1 MDYFYT
7 KRSLT
12 DPYKKVKMTAP
23 FSIYSTKRRYCSVK
37 TFMLVLTLLVGN
49 YFWAQIGMSQ
59 WRLHVASGK
68 AIDIVRAEN
77 TIFTAYTNG
86 LHVLNRDNEQEELL
100 TDVNGLSDIEISCLY
115 YDSIAACVLVGY
127 SNGNIDKITASS
139 IYNIPAIKLAQVPN
153 SKRINRFVRNGDYV
167 YVATDFCVT
176 KLDLNKDEI
185 KDTYYPTNGNEAIL
199 DLSFSADTIFALSSD
214 RLKYGII
221 DNPALPD
228 VSQWQVDLRFPIQF
242 ENSYAEIEQFE
253 NKQFILLKSPI
264 YGQDSVFYLENNV
277 KTWLTNSPYSLEIN
291 SINILDDTT
300 FAVNID
306 GGIYIYNSELT
317 NPLSYNS
324 NNFNIWISPVRS
336 IRSSEGIWSADQ
348 INGLH
353 LYPSGIG
360 YKAFPVVGPYNNN
373 FYAMDWQNNTLAIAS
388 GRLLG
393 KLPSF
398 SSNGIHVFRDEA
410 WDFKNIQSVPQWQD
424 QNIWDFID
432 ISVNPND
439 PLEYAVASYSE
450 KPLTIFSSDTVEVF
464 DDTNSSL
471 SFTGI
476 SNGWSLASDVCFD
489 TQDNLWVLNGYTE
502 QPLNVRQ
509 QDGSW
514 MNFDCGSSA
523 RNIYTTKMII
533 DFNDNIWFAS
543 EDHGMFGYNHNNTI
557 DEPNDDESV
566 HISTGINSGNL
577 PSSNVT
583 ALAADFDGEI
593 WVGTD
598 AGFAILYN
606 ASNTFDGNPGDYDVQ
621 RVKVTFEGNV
631 EYVLGN
637 THITDIEVDGGNR
650 KWIAT
655 ANAGIL
661 LLSADGSEILE
672 QHTTDNSPLV
682 SNNIFDLKLDQNSG
696 ELFIITDNGLIS
708 YRSDASY
715 EDPTYET
722 YNVFPNPVRPNYS
735 GPVTIQGIRYN
746 SDVKITDA
754 AGNLV
759 YKTTSN
765 GGTAAWNCRALNGQR
780 VASGVYYIW
789 TATNVGKDKKV
800 GKVLI
805 MN

>member
-1 MDYFYT
+1 
-7 KRSLT
+7 
-12 DPYKKVKMTAP
+12 MTAP

-228 VSQWQVDLRFPIQF
+228 VSQWQVDLRFPIQS

-398 SSNGIHVFRDEA
+398 SSNGIHIFRDEA

>member
-1 MDYFYT
+1 
-7 KRSLT
+7 
-12 DPYKKVKMTAP
+12 MTAA
-23 FSIYSTKRRYCSVK
+23 FSIYVPKRRSCSVK

-68 AIDIVRAEN
+68 AIDVVLAEN
-77 TIFTAYTNG
+77 TVFTAYTNG
-86 LHVLNRDNEQEELL
+86 IHVLNRDNEDEELL

-115 YDSIAACVLVGY
+115 YDTIDACVLVGY
-127 SNGNIDKITASS
+127 TNGNIDKITASS
-139 IYNIPAIKLAQVPN
+139 IYNIPAIKLASVPN
-153 SKRINRFVRNGDYV
+153 SKRINRFIRNGDYV
-167 YVATDFCVT
+167 YIATDFCVT

-185 KDTYYPTNGNEAIL
+185 KDTYYPTNGNQAIL
-199 DLSFSADTIFALSSD
+199 DLSFSSDTIFALTSD

-228 VSQWQVDLRFPIQF
+228 FSQWQDDSRLPIQS
-242 ENSYAEIEQFE
+242 ENSYAEIEKFK
-253 NKQFILLKSPI
+253 NKQFVLLKSPG
-264 YGQDSVFYLENNV
+264 YGQDSVFYLNNNV
-277 KTWLTNSPYSLEIN
+277 KTWLTNSPYSLEIQ
-291 SINILDDTT
+291 SINALDDTT

-306 GGIYIYNSELT
+306 GGIYIYNGELM

-336 IRSSEGIWSADQ
+336 IRSPEGIWSADQ

-360 YKAFPVVGPYNNN
+360 YKAFPIVGPYNNN
-373 FYAMDWQNNTLAIAS
+373 FYSMDWQSNTLAVAS

-398 SSNGIHVFRDEA
+398 SSNGIHVLRDEA
-410 WDFKNIQSVPQWQD
+410 WDFKNIQSVQQWQD
-424 QNIWDFID
+424 ENIWDFID

-450 KPLTIFSSDTVEVF
+450 KPLTIFSADTVEVF

-476 SNGWSLASDVCFD
+476 ENGWSLASDVCFD

-502 QPLNVRQ
+502 QPLNVRLE
-509 QDGSW
+509 DESW

-533 DFNDNIWFAS
+533 DFNDHIWFAS

-557 DEPNDDESV
+557 DEPNDDASV

-606 ASNTFDGNPGDYDVQ
+606 AGSSFEANAGEYDVQ

-672 QHTTDNSPLV
+672 QHTTENSPLV
-682 SNNIFDLKLDQNSG
+682 SNNIFDLKLDQNTG

-708 YRSDASY
+708 YRSNASY
-715 EDPTYET
+715 EDPTYES

-735 GPVTIQGIRYN
+735 GPVTMQGIRYN

-765 GGTAAWNCRALNGQR
+765 GGTATWNCRALNGQR

>member
-1 MDYFYT
+1 M
-7 KRSLT
+7 
-12 DPYKKVKMTAP
+12 
-23 FSIYSTKRRYCSVK
+23 
-37 TFMLVLTLLVGN
+37 
-49 YFWAQIGMSQ
+49 
-59 WRLHVASGK
+59 
-68 AIDIVRAEN
+68 
-77 TIFTAYTNG
+77 
-86 LHVLNRDNEQEELL
+86 
-100 TDVNGLSDIEISCLY
+100 
-115 YDSIAACVLVGY
+115 
-127 SNGNIDKITASS
+127 
-139 IYNIPAIKLAQVPN
+139 
-153 SKRINRFVRNGDYV
+153 
-167 YVATDFCVT
+167 
-176 KLDLNKDEI
+176 
-185 KDTYYPTNGNEAIL
+185 
-199 DLSFSADTIFALSSD
+199 
-214 RLKYGII
+214 
-221 DNPALPD
+221 
-228 VSQWQVDLRFPIQF
+228 
-242 ENSYAEIEQFE
+242 
-253 NKQFILLKSPI
+253 
-264 YGQDSVFYLENNV
+264 
-277 KTWLTNSPYSLEIN
+277 
-291 SINILDDTT
+291 
-300 FAVNID
+300 NID

-373 FYAMDWQNNTLAIAS
+373 FYSMDWQNNTLAIAS

-789 TATNVGKDKKV
+789 TATNAGKDKKV

>member
-23 FSIYSTKRRYCSVK
+23 FSIYSPKRRYCSVK

>member
-1 MDYFYT
+1 
-7 KRSLT
+7 
-12 DPYKKVKMTAP
+12 
-23 FSIYSTKRRYCSVK
+23 
-37 TFMLVLTLLVGN
+37 MLVLTLLVGN

-100 TDVNGLSDIEISCLY
+100 TDENGLSDIEISCLY

-228 VSQWQVDLRFPIQF
+228 VSQWQVDLRFPIQS

-360 YKAFPVVGPYNNN
+360 YKAFPVLGPYNNN

-398 SSNGIHVFRDEA
+398 SSNGIHIFRDEA

>member
-1 MDYFYT
+1 
-7 KRSLT
+7 
-12 DPYKKVKMTAP
+12 MTAA
-23 FSIYSTKRRYCSVK
+23 FSIYVRKRRSCSVK

-68 AIDIVRAEN
+68 AIDVVLAEN
-77 TIFTAYTNG
+77 TVFTAYTNG
-86 LHVLNRDNEQEELL
+86 IHVLSRDNEDEELL

-115 YDSIAACVLVGY
+115 YDTIDACVLVGY
-127 SNGNIDKITASS
+127 TNGNIDKITASS
-139 IYNIPAIKLAQVPN
+139 IYNIPAIKLASVPN
-153 SKRINRFVRNGDYV
+153 SKRINRFIRNGDYV
-167 YVATDFCVT
+167 YIATDFCVT

-185 KDTYYPTNGNEAIL
+185 KDTYYPTNGNQAIL
-199 DLSFSADTIFALSSD
+199 DLSFSSDTIFALTSD

-228 VSQWQVDLRFPIQF
+228 FSQWQDDSRLPIQS
-242 ENSYAEIEQFE
+242 ENSYAEIEKFK
-253 NKQFILLKSPI
+253 NKQFVLLKSPG
-264 YGQDSVFYLENNV
+264 YGQDSVFYLNNNV
-277 KTWLTNSPYSLEIN
+277 KTWLTNSPYSLEIQ
-291 SINILDDTT
+291 SINALDDTT

-306 GGIYIYNSELT
+306 GGIYIYNGELM

-336 IRSSEGIWSADQ
+336 IRSPEGIWSADQ

-360 YKAFPVVGPYNNN
+360 YKAFPIVGPYNNN
-373 FYAMDWQNNTLAIAS
+373 FYAMDWQSNTLAVAS

-398 SSNGIHVFRDEA
+398 SSNGIHVLRDEA
-410 WDFKNIQSVPQWQD
+410 WDFKNIQSVQQWQD
-424 QNIWDFID
+424 ENIWDFID

-450 KPLTIFSSDTVEVF
+450 KPLTIFSADTVEVF

-476 SNGWSLASDVCFD
+476 ENGWSLASDVCFD

-502 QPLNVRQ
+502 QPLNVRLE
-509 QDGSW
+509 DESW

-533 DFNDNIWFAS
+533 DFNDHIWFAS

-557 DEPNDDESV
+557 DEPNDDASV

-606 ASNTFDGNPGDYDVQ
+606 AGSSFEANAGEYDVQ

-672 QHTTDNSPLV
+672 QHTTENSPLV
-682 SNNIFDLKLDQNSG
+682 SNNIFDLKLDQNTG

-708 YRSDASY
+708 YRSNASY
-715 EDPTYET
+715 EDPTYES

-735 GPVTIQGIRYN
+735 GPVTMQGIRYN

-765 GGTAAWNCRALNGQR
+765 GGTATWNCRALNGQR

>member
-7 KRSLT
+7 KQSLT

-228 VSQWQVDLRFPIQF
+228 VSQWQVDLRFPIQS

-606 ASNTFDGNPGDYDVQ
+606 ASNTFNGNPGDYDVQ

>member
-7 KRSLT
+7 KQSLT

-23 FSIYSTKRRYCSVK
+23 FSIYSPKRRYCSVK

-153 SKRINRFVRNGDYV
+153 SKRINRFARNGDYV

>member
-23 FSIYSTKRRYCSVK
+23 FSIYSPKRRYCSVK

-127 SNGNIDKITASS
+127 SNGNIDKITAST

-410 WDFKNIQSVPQWQD
+410 WGFKNIQSVPQWQD

-606 ASNTFDGNPGDYDVQ
+606 ASNTFDGNQGDYDVQ

>member
-1 MDYFYT
+1 
-7 KRSLT
+7 
-12 DPYKKVKMTAP
+12 MTAP

-228 VSQWQVDLRFPIQF
+228 VSQWQVDLRFPIQS

-253 NKQFILLKSPI
+253 NKQFILLKSPT

-277 KTWLTNSPYSLEIN
+277 KTLLTNSPYSLEIN